1 MNKYHIYTKL
11 IVSGVAGA
19 MLRLA
24 AKLVEEENNLELE
37 VLSRMRRM
45 AELTVL
51 VKICKKSTVVLKSA
65 PEVISLC

>member
-1 MNKYHIYTKL
+1 M
-11 IVSGVAGA
+11 SGVAGA

-37 VLSRMRRM
+37 LLSRMRRM

-51 VKICKKSTVVLKSA
+51 EKICKKLTVVLKNA
-65 PEVISLC
+65 LEVISLC

>member
-1 MNKYHIYTKL
+1 M
-11 IVSGVAGA
+11 SGVAGA

-24 AKLVEEENNLELE
+24 AKLVEEENNLEPEL
-37 VLSRMRRM
+37 LSRMRRM

-51 VKICKKSTVVLKSA
+51 EKICKKSTVVLKSA